1 MGRWKKLSIM
11 KNASV
16 PKTFPY
22 LLTYSFIVLTQPT
35 ILNCRMDDPNIH
47 TTSLDKIGNDPALM
61 EFIF

>member
-1 MGRWKKLSIM
+1 M

-22 LLTYSFIVLTQPT
+22 LLIYSFIVLTQPT